1 MAVYGTQERF
11 VDFNRRVGNHKTGV
25 YGNGVDMYTKR
36 SGNHERVFRVQW
48 YERSRRY
55 PTHADWKKA
64 VACAKNGWFPR
75 GGLGSEW
82 VEKNQTFPYSEEG
95 LQAAL
100 AFSESLE
107 PKREA
112 FWNRETD
119 C

>member
-55 PTHADWKKA
+55 PTHADWKKLLLA
-64 VACAKNGWFPR
+64 LRTA
-75 GGLGSEW
+75 GSR
-82 VEKNQTFPYSEEG
+82 V
-95 LQAAL
+95 AAL
-100 AFSESLE
+100 VASG
-107 PKREA
+107 
-112 FWNRETD
+112 
-119 C
+119 